1 VLENNRATKCSVS
14 ERDVLRVVCVRE
26 KVRVRVMKR
35 NFQRLAS
42 ATKVLICS
50 ESKEIAQSEAAFAF
64 LEAALK
70 GLVRFFE
77 NKRGQEEL

>member
-1 VLENNRATKCSVS
+1 
-14 ERDVLRVVCVRE
+14 VCVWCARKRE
-26 KVRVRVMKR
+26 RVRVMKR

-50 ESKEIAQSEAAFAF
+50 ESKEIAQSEVTF

-70 GLVRFFE
+70 GWVRFFE
-77 NKRGQEEL
+77 WAEYECAGRTLTVACVSS

>member
-1 VLENNRATKCSVS
+1 
-14 ERDVLRVVCVRE
+14 
-26 KVRVRVMKR
+26 MKR

-70 GLVRFFE
+70 GRW
-77 NKRGQEEL
+77 

>member
-1 VLENNRATKCSVS
+1 MQRFR
-14 ERDVLRVVCVRE
+14 ERCACGVRE
-26 KVRVRVMKR
+26 RERVRVMKR

-70 GLVRFFE
+70 CR
-77 NKRGQEEL
+77 KKEEL